1 MFAWWGRTVY
11 RYRYIVIGVMVA
23 LCLGGGVFGISLGSH
38 VTQSGFYDDGSQSV
52 HASVTADK
60 AYGRDTSGH
69 IIGIY
74 TAPDGKTV
82 DDPAFKKKILD
93 NLAQVE
99 KDHPDEI
106 LRSIGYFKSP
116 DVLTNMAD
124 ADKQHA
130 FMSIQLKGDN
140 DDLILNNYKKVKD
153 DLLKVRDDG
162 VDFKMAGLQPLAAEL
177 TGTIGDDQRRA
188 EVAAI
193 PLVCVVLFFVFG
205 GVVAAALPGI
215 IGGLT
220 IAGALGIM
228 RLIAEF
234 MPVHFFAQPVVTLM
248 GLGIAVDYGLF
259 MVSRFREEIAEGY
272 DTEAAVRRTVMTS
285 GRTIMF
291 SAVILVASSV
301 PLLLFP
307 QGFLKS
313 ITYAI
318 IASVMLAAILSIT
331 VLAAAL
337 AILGPNVDALGVRTL
352 LRVPFFRNWKP
363 MRVYLTWLAEK
374 TQKTKTRAEVEK
386 GFWGKLVNRVMKR
399 PAAFAVPIVIVMIA
413 LIIPLGQ
420 LSLGGISEKYLPPTN
435 SVRLAQEEFDKIFPG
450 FRTEPLTIVMQS
462 DNGQPISDQQIAEV
476 RNKAMQISGF
486 TDPDNDPTKMWQER
500 PYLDGASKDPSTRV
514 IQNGLVNRND
524 AAKKIADLRALTPPR
539 GITVSIGGTPAL
551 EQDSIHSLFDK
562 LPLMV
567 VLLITTTTILMF
579 LAFGSVVLPIK
590 AAVMSA
596 LTLGST
602 MGVLTWMFV
611 DGHGSGLMNYTAQP
625 LMAPMIGLIIA
636 VIWGLSTDYE
646 VFLVSRMV
654 EARERG
660 MSTAEAIRIGTATT
674 GRLITGAALV
684 LAVVAGAFVFSD
696 LVMMKYLAFGLLIAL
711 LLDATVVR
719 MFLVPA
725 VMKLLGDDCWWAP
738 RWMKRLQERLGLGET
753 ELPDER
759 KRPAVRDHPEEALV
773 GAGAHAPP
781 RPMPPHDPTHPG
793 ADGASRAGATTRIT
807 TPPRANAPSVAGTT
821 RIPTARTQSDE
832 PQTTRLSMAKN
843 AVRNAVNN
851 AAARVNHPPADDTQ
865 RSHRPAPPPPAA
877 PREEREIESWLG
889 ELRGTAPAGG
899 QPAPP
904 LPSHGPTREPGTGG
918 PVRPSAD
925 ATRSMPDQRQPR
937 PQPSNEPTTAIPTLG
952 TLPSH
957 AGAPPSHGPTREQ
970 GTGGPPEGR
979 GRPRTQDADAATE
992 KLDTREEEEPKRRG
1006 GGVSAQDLLRREG
1019 RI

>member
-1 MFAWWGRTVY
+1 VFAWWGRTVY
-11 RYRYIVIGVMVA
+11 QYRYIVIGVMVA
-23 LCLGGGVFGISLGSH
+23 LCLGGGVFGLSLGQH
-38 VTQSGFYDDGSQSV
+38 VTQSGFYDNGSESV
-52 HASVTADK
+52 HASVTADTV
-60 AYGRDTSGH
+60 YGRDTSGH
-69 IIGIY
+69 IVAIY
-74 TAPDGKTV
+74 TAPSGKTV
-82 DDPAFKKKILD
+82 DDPEFSKKILD

-99 KDHPDEI
+99 KDHPDQI

-116 DVLTNMAD
+116 DVLKNMAD
-124 ADKQHA
+124 GDKQHA
-130 FMSIQLKGDN
+130 FMSIQLKGN
-140 DDLILNNYKKVKD
+140 DDDTILNNYNKQVGSDGKTVKD
-153 DLLKVRDDG
+153 ALAIDG
-162 VDFKMAGLQPLAAEL
+162 VDVKLAGLQPLASEL
-177 TGTIGDDQRRA
+177 TGTIGTDQKRM
-188 EVAAI
+188 EVLAI
-193 PLVCVVLFFVFG
+193 PLVAVVLFFVFG
-205 GVVAAALPGI
+205 GVIAASLPAI
-215 IGGLT
+215 IGGLS
-220 IAGALGIM
+220 ILGALGIM
-228 RLIAEF
+228 RLVAEF
-234 MPVHFFAQPVVTLM
+234 TPVNFFAQPVVTLM

-259 MVSRFREEIAEGY
+259 IVSRFREEIAEGY

-285 GRTIMF
+285 GRTVMF

-301 PLLLFP
+301 PLLLIP
-307 QGFLKS
+307 LDFLKS

-331 VLAAAL
+331 VLAAVL

-352 LRVPFFRNWKP
+352 LRVPFLRDWKP
-363 MRVYLTWLAEK
+363 TNWLLNFLADK

-399 PAAFAVPIVIVMIA
+399 PAAFALPIIIVMIA
-413 LIIPLGQ
+413 LIIPLGN
-420 LSLGGISEKYLPPTN
+420 LSLGGISEKYLPPDN
-435 SVRLAQEEFDKIFPG
+435 PVRQAQQEFDKIFPG
-450 FRTEPLTIVMQS
+450 FRTDPLTLVIES
-462 DNGQPISDQQIAEV
+462 TNGQPVTDPQIAEV
-476 RNKAMQISGF
+476 RSKAMAVSGF
-486 TDPDNDPTKMWQER
+486 IDPSNDPSKMWQER
-500 PYLDGASKDPSTRV
+500 PYLDGASKDPSVRV
-514 IQNGLVNRND
+514 LQNGLTNPND
-524 AAKKIADLRALTPPR
+524 ASKKIAELRAIPPPR
-539 GITVSIGGTPAL
+539 GLTVSVGGTPAL
-551 EQDSIHSLFDK
+551 AQDGIHTLFDK

-602 MGVLTWMFV
+602 MGVLTWMFI
-611 DGHGSGLMNYTAQP
+611 DGHGSGLMNYTPQP

-725 VMKLLGDDCWWAP
+725 IMKMLGDDCWWAP

-759 KRPAVRDHPEEALV
+759 KRPAVREPGEALV
-773 GAGAHAPP
+773 GAGGPAP
-781 RPMPPHDPTHPG
+781 RPRPPHDPTHPA
-793 ADGASRAGATTRIT
+793 ADGASRPGATTRIA
-807 TPPRANAPSVAGTT
+807 TPPRTNAPSGAGTT

-832 PQTTRLSMAKN
+832 PPTTRLSMAKN
-843 AVRNAVNN
+843 AVRNAVNS
-851 AAARVNHPPADDTQ
+851 ATARVNHPPAGDTQ
-865 RSHRPAPPPPAA
+865 RNHRPAPPPPAAA

-904 LPSHGPTREPGTGG
+904 PA
-918 PVRPSAD
+918 RPSAD
-925 ATRSMPDQRQPR
+925 TTRAMPDQRTRPPR
-937 PQPSNEPTTAIPTLG
+937 PQPGNEPTTAIP
-952 TLPSH
+952 
-957 AGAPPSHGPTREQ
+957 A
-970 GTGGPPEGR
+970 
-979 GRPRTQDADAATE
+979 RPRPQNTDATTAIPTPRKQDPEATE
-992 KLDTREEEEPKRRG
+992 KINTREEDEPKRRG
-1006 GGVSAQDLLRREG
+1006 GGLSAQDLLRREG
-1019 RI
+1019 RL

>member
-1 MFAWWGRTVY
+1 
-11 RYRYIVIGVMVA
+11 MVA
-23 LCLGGGVFGISLGSH
+23 LCLGLGVFGISLGSH
-38 VTQSGFYDDGSQSV
+38 VTQSGFYDNGSDSV
-52 HASVTADK
+52 HASVTADA

-69 IIGIY
+69 IIAIY

-82 DDPAFKKKILD
+82 DDPAFKQKIID

-99 KDHPDEI
+99 KDHPDQI

-116 DVLTNMAD
+116 DVLKNMAD
-124 ADKQHA
+124 GDKQHA
-130 FMSIQLKGDN
+130 FMSIQLKGN
-140 DDLILNNYKKVKD
+140 DDDTILNNYKAVKGAFD
-153 DLLKVRDDG
+153 IPG
-162 VDFKMAGLQPLAAEL
+162 VDVKVTGLEPLAEAL
-177 TGTIGDDQRRA
+177 TGTIGEDQKRA

-193 PLVCVVLFFVFG
+193 PLVAVVLFFVFG
-205 GVVAAALPGI
+205 GVIAASLPAI
-215 IGGLT
+215 IGGLS
-220 IAGALGIM
+220 ILGALGIM
-228 RLIAEF
+228 RLVAEF
-234 MPVHFFAQPVVTLM
+234 TPVNFFAQPVVTLM

-259 MVSRFREEIAEGY
+259 IVSRFREELAEGY

-285 GRTIMF
+285 GRTVMF

-301 PLLLFP
+301 PLLLIP
-307 QGFLKS
+307 LDFLKS

-318 IASVMLAAILSIT
+318 ITSVMLAAILSIT
-331 VLAAAL
+331 VLAAVL

-352 LRVPFFRNWKP
+352 LRVPFFRDWKP
-363 MRVYLTWLAEK
+363 MRVYLTWLADK

-399 PAAFAVPIVIVMIA
+399 PAAFAVPIIIVMVA
-413 LIIPLGQ
+413 LIIPLGN
-420 LSLGGISEKYLPPTN
+420 LALGGISEKYLPPDN
-435 SVRLAQEEFDKIFPG
+435 PVRVAQEQFDKIFPG
-450 FRTEPLTIVMQS
+450 FRTDPLTLVIES
-462 DNGQPISDQQIAEV
+462 TNGQPVTDTQIAEI
-476 RNKAMQISGF
+476 RNKAMAVTGF
-486 TDPDNDPTKMWQER
+486 IDPSNDPSKMWQER
-500 PYLDGASKDPSTRV
+500 SYLDGASKDPSVRV
-514 IQNGLVNRND
+514 LQNGLTNPGD
-524 AAKKIADLRALTPPR
+524 AAKKIAELRAIPPPR
-539 GITVSIGGTPAL
+539 GLAVSVGGTPAL
-551 EQDSIHSLFDK
+551 AQDGIHTLFDK

-611 DGHGSGLMNYTAQP
+611 DGHGSGLMNYTPQP

-725 VMKLLGDDCWWAP
+725 IMKMLGDDCWWAP
-738 RWMKRLQERLGLGET
+738 RWMKRIQERLGLGET

-759 KRPAVRDHPEEALV
+759 KRPAVRDPTDNHDALV
-773 GAGAHAPP
+773 GAGGSAP
-781 RPMPPHDPTHPG
+781 RPRAPHDPTHPA
-793 ADGASRAGATTRIT
+793 ADGASRPGATTRIA
-807 TPPRANAPSVAGTT
+807 TPSRANAPSGAGTT
-821 RIPTARTQSDE
+821 RIPTARPQPASPDE

-843 AVRNAVNN
+843 AVRNAVSN
-851 AAARVNHPPADDTQ
+851 ATGATQ
-865 RSHRPAPPPPAA
+865 RPARPPAA

-904 LPSHGPTREPGTGG
+904 PA
-918 PVRPSAD
+918 RPSAD
-925 ATRSMPDQRQPR
+925 ATRAMPEQRPRQPR
-937 PQPSNEPTTAIPTLG
+937 PQPGNEPTTAIP
-952 TLPSH
+952 
-957 AGAPPSHGPTREQ
+957 AQ
-970 GTGGPPEGR
+970 GTPPEGR
-979 GRPRTQDADAATE
+979 GRPRPQNDDATTAIPTPRKQDPEATGKINTHE
-992 KLDTREEEEPKRRG
+992 DDEPKRRG
-1006 GGVSAQDLLRREG
+1006 GGLSAQDLLRREG
-1019 RI
+1019 RL

>member
-1 MFAWWGRTVY
+1 VFAWWGRTVY

-52 HASVTADK
+52 HASVIADK

-74 TAPDGKTV
+74 TAPEGKTV
-82 DDPAFKKKILD
+82 DDPAFKQKILD
-93 NLAQVE
+93 NLAKVE

-116 DVLTNMAD
+116 DVLKNMAD
-124 ADKQHA
+124 GDKQHA

-228 RLIAEF
+228 RLVAEF
-234 MPVHFFAQPVVTLM
+234 APVHFFAQPVVTLM

-399 PAAFAVPIVIVMIA
+399 PAAFAVPIVIVMIL

-420 LSLGGISEKYLPPTN
+420 LALGGISEKYLPPDN
-435 SVRLAQEEFDKIFPG
+435 SVREAQEEFDKIFPG
-450 FRTEPLTIVMQS
+450 FRTEPLTIVMES
-462 DNGQPISDQQIAEV
+462 DNGQPITDQQIAEV

-500 PYLDGASKDPSTRV
+500 PYLDGASKDPSVRV

-611 DGHGSGLMNYTAQP
+611 DGHGSGLMNYTPQP

-773 GAGAHAPP
+773 GAGAPAP
-781 RPMPPHDPTHPG
+781 RPMPPHDPTHPA
-793 ADGASRAGATTRIT
+793 ADAASRAGATTRIT

-843 AVRNAVNN
+843 AVRNVVIN
-851 AAARVNHPPADDTQ
+851 AAARVNHPPAEDTQ

-904 LPSHGPTREPGTGG
+904 LPSHGPTRELGTGG

-925 ATRSMPDQRQPR
+925 ATRAMPDAGGAPARGESPRQPR
-937 PQPSNEPTTAIPTLG
+937 PQPGNEPTTAIPMLG
-952 TLPSH
+952 T
-957 AGAPPSHGPTREQ
+957 PPD
-970 GTGGPPEGR
+970 GR
-979 GRPRTQDADAATE
+979 GRPRAQEAEAATE
-992 KLDTREEEEPKRRG
+992 KLNTLEDEEPKRRG